1 MRASGAPSVTP
12 AWRMPR
18 NRSAPGAST
27 RWRLPMPADAR
38 VSVVVLTHDRP
49 CELART
55 ITELRRLPE
64 RPRIVVVD
72 NASRA
77 GVVEAVLHDMPDV
90 ERVRC
95 AENRG
100 AAGRNAGVARVQT
113 PYVAFCDDDTWWAPG
128 AL

>member
-1 MRASGAPSVTP
+1 MRASGAPSATP

-90 ERVRC
+90 ERVRS
-95 AENRG
+95 AENRR
-100 AAGRNAGVARVQT
+100 APGRHSRVARGQAPHLRV
-113 PYVAFCDDDTWWAPG
+113 CGGDTAWG
-128 AL
+128 A